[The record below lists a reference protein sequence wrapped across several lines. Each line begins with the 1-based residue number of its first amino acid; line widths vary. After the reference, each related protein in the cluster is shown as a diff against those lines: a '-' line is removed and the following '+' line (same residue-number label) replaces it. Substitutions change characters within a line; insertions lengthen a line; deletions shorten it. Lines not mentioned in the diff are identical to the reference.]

1 MRLSRVNT
9 REKTLKRCK
18 LGRMVTPQD
27 IANAVA
33 FLASPAAGIITGA
46 NLIVDA
52 GYTSRINY

>member
-1 MRLSRVNT
+1 
-9 REKTLKRCK
+9 
-18 LGRMVTPQD
+18 MVTPQD

-33 FLASPAAGIITGA
+33 FLVSPAAGIITGA